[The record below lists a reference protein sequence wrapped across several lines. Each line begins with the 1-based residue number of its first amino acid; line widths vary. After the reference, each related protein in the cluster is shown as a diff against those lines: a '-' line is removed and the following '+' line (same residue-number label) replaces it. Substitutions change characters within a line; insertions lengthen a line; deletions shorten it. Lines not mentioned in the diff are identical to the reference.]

1 MAREHNFSGL
11 NLLLTCLFAIIIVS
25 ESTETYLQW
34 LEALDGILKI
44 PPEPSTESF
53 EFAIQLNITTDSG
66 YSQCNPSEN
75 LGLSCQ
81 NVSCTNAAP
90 QSLSLYEVKHK
101 YDGEKSKDAEPNAM
115 ESICGIAVTSQG
127 DSRIIFSNV
136 IHKANESE
144 FCDFKQAQPS
154 LNISVQPGNDG
165 YTLLFGTKVSN
176 LGPSRYVFYSTIL

>member
-1 MAREHNFSGL
+1 MAREHNFSSF
-11 NLLLTCLFAIIIVS
+11 NLLLTCLFAIIVVS

-44 PPEPSTESF
+44 PPKPSTESF
-53 EFAIQLNITTDSG
+53 EFAIQLNITSDSG

-101 YDGEKSKDAEPNAM
+101 YDGENSKDVEPNAM
-115 ESICGIAVTSQG
+115 ESICGIAVASQG
-127 DSRIIFSNV
+127 DSRIVFSNV
-136 IHKANESE
+136 IDKLQSCN
-144 FCDFKQAQPS
+144 FKQAQPTLDIS
-154 LNISVQPGNDG
+154 LQPGNDG
-165 YTLLFGTKVSN
+165 HTLLFGTKVSN
-176 LGPSRYVFYSTIL
+176 MGPSRYIFYSTIP